1 MMGWMMSQKKEDMK
15 RKTIKPFNRSELI
28 KIKATLERTGS
39 ITDRLLFSLMLTGM
53 RPSEYLPIRSQ
64 DLILGLEKTFNFRGL
79 SMPKADVDSALEM
92 LSLRNTS
99 RNYYIFPSRSTS
111 NSPMK
116 YKELCNKL
124 VSWLNAANVSHDERS
139 PHTVRCSV
147 IIANSE
153 AVVKLPKRFKLS
165 TGMTSL
171 NTIQN
176 FIPKKHPHQN

>member
-1 MMGWMMSQKKEDMK
+1 
-15 RKTIKPFNRSELI
+15 
-28 KIKATLERTGS
+28 
-39 ITDRLLFSLMLTGM
+39 
-53 RPSEYLPIRSQ
+53 
-64 DLILGLEKTFNFRGL
+64 
-79 SMPKADVDSALEM
+79 MPKADVDSALEM

-176 FIPKKHPHQN
+176 FIPKKDPHQN